1 MKKVLKKFNRTLSI
15 MLAAAMVLTMVPQT
29 AMPVLAAENEVV
41 EEASEASEV
50 TDVTPADEDN
60 ESADVKDTGVEPEN
74 PTDDEQ
80 NNEEGGNTEE
90 TPGDNDTPVI
100 ETPDTETPEE
110 SPEDPAEPS
119 EEEVVNPT
127 TDPEDPTVPEE
138 PEDTEDTNTVNGA
151 EVDADEA
158 TYTVT
163 ISNYATLKNQVA
175 IEAIVGDTPAKIP
188 SNGALTV
195 TGDASAPKATSLTL
209 TAKPGYKIT
218 EVKKGEDAVT
228 AGGDGTYSIPNLTA
242 DTTISVTTVAV
253 YTISLDNTAA
263 ENTSLKVKTGETTT
277 TVSDSEV
284 KLERGELSF
293 TVDGY
298 TATADDRL
306 KVYYVEDGSS
316 DDDTTEIEGVES
328 TTGEGE
334 AAVTTTTYTVPAAKI
349 NALD

>member
-1 MKKVLKKFNRTLSI
+1 
-15 MLAAAMVLTMVPQT
+15 
-29 AMPVLAAENEVV
+29 
-41 EEASEASEV
+41 
-50 TDVTPADEDN
+50 
-60 ESADVKDTGVEPEN
+60 VKDTGVEPEN

-209 TAKPGYKIT
+209 TAKPGNKIT
-218 EVKKGEDAVT
+218 EVKKG
-228 AGGDGTYSIPNLTA
+228 
-242 DTTISVTTVAV
+242 
-253 YTISLDNTAA
+253 
-263 ENTSLKVKTGETTT
+263 
-277 TVSDSEV
+277 
-284 KLERGELSF
+284 
-293 TVDGY
+293 
-298 TATADDRL
+298 
-306 KVYYVEDGSS
+306 
-316 DDDTTEIEGVES
+316 
-328 TTGEGE
+328 
-334 AAVTTTTYTVPAAKI
+334 
-349 NALD
+349 